1 MLHTVHLEESHD
13 TAQSSAVHWRPMRLI
28 GRVLSVCA
36 LLAWV
41 VWLGWRLA
49 TMSTAVGAFVF
60 VAELIAVAAAIAMTV
75 GLWHGS
81 ANSSGRR
88 RGAAPRMRRWLDEPG
103 DERVSARHACAEV
116 AAAVRRHPDEPCASI
131 TGHDL
136 VRVVVATDGLR
147 RALFV
152 GAVVVVLLSGRVP
165 FELPPVWAASTLGA
179 AVVLFAL
186 GHACLSGWAIR
197 PGDRFVW
204 SLATIGAGLG
214 RRASTGVMPVR
225 WTAVMATVVVLNLA
239 VALRGVSDRWTHGL
253 ETMPRDVRVAA
264 MAVALTVAAAAFT
277 SLRTLP
283 RPNLGEFGATGRL
296 DEVSTRRW
304 ALGATAAVALLGL
317 VLGALP
323 SSVVG

>member
-60 VAELIAVAAAIAMTV
+60 VAELIAVAAAIAMPV

-152 GAVVVVLLSGRVP
+152 GAVVVVLLSGR
-165 FELPPVWAASTLGA
+165 
-179 AVVLFAL
+179 
-186 GHACLSGWAIR
+186 
-197 PGDRFVW
+197 
-204 SLATIGAGLG
+204 G

-253 ETMPRDVRVAA
+253 ETMPRDVRGAA
-264 MAVALTVAAAAFT
+264 MAVALTVVAAAFT